1 MGKTIIKIKDLQQG
15 EKKIYNIAPGADV
28 DLDGVSFKKDLISRI
43 EITPASD
50 EEYLFISIY
59 MGNLFIAC
67 ILTKNEISITE
78 HGERFMF
85 ITTS

>member
-1 MGKTIIKIKDLQQG
+1 MEKTIISIKDLQQG
-15 EKKIYNIAPGADV
+15 DKKIYNIAPGADV
-28 DLDGVSFKKDLISRI
+28 DIDGVSFKKDLISRI
-43 EITPASD
+43 EITLASD

-67 ILTKNEISITE
+67 KLTKNEISITE
-78 HGERFMF
+78 HGERLIF

>member
-1 MGKTIIKIKDLQQG
+1 MKKNVIKPKDLQQG
-15 EKKIYNIAPGADV
+15 QKKVYNIAPGADI
-28 DLDGVSFKKDLISRI
+28 DLDGISFKKDLISRI
-43 EITPASD
+43 EITLASD

-67 ILTKNEISITE
+67 KLTKNEISITE
-78 HGERFMF
+78 HGERLIF

>member
-1 MGKTIIKIKDLQQG
+1 MKKTIISSKDLQQE

-50 EEYLFISIY
+50 EGYLFISIY
-59 MGNLFIAC
+59 MGNLSIAC
-67 ILTKNEISITE
+67 KVTKNEISITE
-78 HGERFMF
+78 EGGRLIF